1 MKGDQVHFCWPDC
14 RCGCQ
19 RENQN
24 IKNDCEEDERCIS
37 SKFESACCLGKY
49 QNETCF
55 IYVLNNIFMFGN
67 CLLAEDYAGSAG
79 VSRPESCTGPSF
91 RQETNYFAS
100 VLAQLLVLSSQHLAD
115 LGRPGGEGGGGG
127 LGLFWD
133 RQSCSLAWMT
143 SPDKPVQTKGIWGCP
158 LQSPNDKEA
167 SQLHRCNGSTE
178 SVPKELAPLRTTG
191 DTGLE
196 LGRGRRMEN
205 SGSSSAM

>member
-67 CLLAEDYAGSAG
+67 CLLAEDYTQA
-79 VSRPESCTGPSF
+79 
-91 RQETNYFAS
+91 RQES
-100 VLAQLLVLSSQHLAD
+100 LSQSLAQVPA
-115 LGRPGGEGGGGG
+115 LGRKQTTLPLCWHSCWYFG
-127 LGLFWD
+127 LN
-133 RQSCSLAWMT
+133 
-143 SPDKPVQTKGIWGCP
+143 I
-158 LQSPNDKEA
+158 
-167 SQLHRCNGSTE
+167 
-178 SVPKELAPLRTTG
+178 
-191 DTGLE
+191 
-196 LGRGRRMEN
+196 
-205 SGSSSAM
+205 